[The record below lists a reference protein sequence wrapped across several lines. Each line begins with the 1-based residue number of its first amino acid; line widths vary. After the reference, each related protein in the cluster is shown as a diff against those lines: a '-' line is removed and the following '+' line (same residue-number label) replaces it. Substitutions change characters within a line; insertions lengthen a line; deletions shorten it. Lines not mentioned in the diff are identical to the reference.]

1 MAKRPPAN
9 AGDAETQGQSLSQE
23 DPLRQEMAPKFSI
36 LEDSM
41 GRGAWCATVHG
52 ATKSQT

>member
-9 AGDAETQGQSLSQE
+9 AGDAETQGRSLSQE